1 MKYDI
6 NIRSSRLLSRL
17 DQLGKIGAT
26 EYGGVSRIALTQ
38 ADVMGRNLLIKWMEE
53 DGLQVSIDKIGNIFG
68 TLNIGD
74 PSADPLMIGSH
85 LDSVSNG
92 GKLDGPYG
100 VLAGLEVAKSISD
113 SIKGGTN
120 AFARP
125 IVVANFTN
133 EEGVRFQPDM
143 VGSLVFANGLP
154 LADALTAKD
163 RDGISLG
170 EALEES
176 GFVGTSAVG
185 AIRPHAFLELHIEQ
199 GPILEAED
207 ISVGVVEHLQGI
219 QWSEITLKGQA
230 NHAGTTPMS
239 MRRDAGL
246 VAAEIAIEVRRLT
259 TIFGGQLGTVGAVS
273 HTPGLLNVV
282 PAQSKLSLDLRN
294 PNQETLLKAQ
304 AHIEVYAQSRAKT
317 ENVEIEIKPLVRFA
331 PVEFDKNISNI
342 IERTAHD
349 KGYSTK
355 RMISGAGHDAQMLAR
370 ICPTGMI
377 FVPSIEGI
385 SHNPKEATKTED
397 LIKGLD
403 VLTSTAAEIC
413 RH

>member
-1 MKYDI
+1 MKNDI
-6 NIRSSRLLSRL
+6 NVRGNRLLSRL
-17 DQLGKIGAT
+17 EQLGEIGAT
-26 EYGGVSRIALTQ
+26 EYGGVSRIALTE
-38 ADVMGRNLLIKWMEE
+38 ADVMGRNLLIRWMEE
-53 DGLQVSIDKIGNIFG
+53 DGLQVSVDKIGNIFG

-74 PSADPLMIGSH
+74 SSAAPLMIGSH
-85 LDSVSNG
+85 LDSVANG

-100 VLAGLEVAKSISD
+100 VLAGLEVAKSIND
-113 SIKGGTN
+113 AVKTGTYLP
-120 AFARP
+120 ARP

-143 VGSLVFANGLP
+143 MGSLVFANGLP
-154 LADALTAKD
+154 LAEALAVQD
-163 RDGISLG
+163 RDGVSLG
-170 EALEES
+170 EALAEGE
-176 GFVGTSAVG
+176 FVGTLAVG
-185 AIRPHAFLELHIEQ
+185 AIRPHTFLELHIEQ

-207 ISVGVVEHLQGI
+207 ISIGVVEHLQGI

-259 TIFGGQLGTVGAVS
+259 TIFDDQLGTIGAIS

-294 PNQETLLKAQ
+294 PHQETLLKAQ
-304 AHIEVYAQSRAKT
+304 AHIEAYAQSRAKA
-317 ENVEIEIKPLVRFA
+317 ENVEVEIKPLVQFA

-342 IERTAHD
+342 IERTAQN

-370 ICPTGMI
+370 ICPAGMI
-377 FVPSIEGI
+377 FVPSIKGI

-397 LIKGLD
+397 LVKGLD